1 MEVIVK
7 QNLSV
12 QKALEKEK
20 QDVVALL
27 KSTSLDI
34 TSNVSEQMAANAIK
48 VGKKFLA
55 TVEEE
60 RKNLTRIIDAK
71 KKEIMD
77 FEKSFVLA
85 ENKKKEAELA
95 LLKAQEPV
103 DEDEKVFFN
112 EMIEKKEKSANKGLS
127 TVIEFTV
134 IDITQIPFEYLQ
146 VNESAIKDAIKK
158 GVEIKGIEVSK
169 SKKSTYR

>member
-1 MEVIVK
+1 
-7 QNLSV
+7 
-12 QKALEKEK
+12 
-20 QDVVALL
+20 
-27 KSTSLDI
+27 
-34 TSNVSEQMAANAIK
+34 MAANAIK

-77 FEKSFVLA
+77 FEKSFVLEVVENMSFLDSAVSNYRIA